1 MSVTRGKLI
10 VLEGI
15 DGAGTTTQMGRLAE
29 HLRSQGI
36 ATHVTREPSTGPIGK
51 LIRAMLTGDLDNASR
66 ERTEMMALLFA
77 ADRIDHNV
85 GEIEPALVRGEWVIS
100 DRYDLSSLTYQSAQ
114 AARAAGEGW
123 DTERIAWIRAQN
135 RFAMRPD
142 VTFVIDVP
150 ANIARERRAQ
160 RGGKDELY
168 EVDALQ
174 TRLAEAYLRAEELVP
189 GDRLI
194 HIDGS
199 ETIDEVT
206 SALERALAAWRY
218 AS

>member
-1 MSVTRGKLI
+1 MSVPRGKLV

-29 HLRSQGI
+29 HLRATGTP
-36 ATHVTREPSTGPIGK
+36 THVTREPSTGPIGK
-51 LIRAMLTGDLDNASR
+51 LIRQMLTGEIDNASR
-66 ERTEMMALLFA
+66 GRTEMMALLFA
-77 ADRIDHNV
+77 ADRLDHNT
-85 GEIEPALVRGEWVIS
+85 GEIEPALARGEWVIS
-100 DRYDLSSLTYQSAQ
+100 DRYDLSSLTYQSAHDG
-114 AARAAGEGW
+114 GEGW
-123 DTERIAWIRAQN
+123 DRDRIGWIRAQN

-142 VTFVIDVP
+142 VTFVVDVP
-150 ANIARERRAQ
+150 ASIARERRAS

-189 GDRLI
+189 SDTVI

-199 ETIDEVT
+199 VSIDDVT
-206 SALERALAAWRY
+206 AALVRALDAWR
-218 AS
+218 AGS